1 MSFTPLS
8 ISGCWLFMPSRYTDS
23 RGYFQETFKRS
34 ALVDA
39 TGIDFEV
46 KQVNQSLSAAGVVR
60 GIHWADVPPGQAKY
74 VSVARGEIVDF
85 IIDLR
90 TNSPTFREWQAIP
103 LSAENGNVVVVGN
116 GIGHAFLSLQDDT
129 IVTYLCSEE
138 YSPATE
144 RTLNPLDPTIGISF
158 ASFAGKLSNQ
168 TLSFSAKDESAPSL
182 QELLKSGLLPK

>member
-1 MSFTPLS
+1 MS
-8 ISGCWLFMPSRYTDS
+8 ISGCWLFKPTRHTDS
-23 RGYFQETFKRS
+23 RGYFQETFKHS

-46 KQVNQSLSAAGVVR
+46 KQANQSLSEAGVVR

-74 VSVARGEIVDF
+74 VSVASGEIVDF

-103 LSAENGNVVVVGN
+103 LSAQNANVVVIGN

-144 RTLNPLDPTIGISF
+144 RTLNPLDPNIGIPF
-158 ASFAGKLSNQ
+158 GDFAGNVANQ
-168 TLSFSAKDESAPSL
+168 ILSFSPKDENAPSL
-182 QELLKSGLLPK
+182 QELMKTGILPI